1 MDNLFFYY
9 KELRSLQLGVKSD
22 RSEMELIIEHNGAM
36 QLFWHLHGSFLI
48 PILFCEAFAIQLIK
62 VVL

>member
-1 MDNLFFYY
+1 MLDSCGDLCAMRTLAIMDNLFFYY

-36 QLFWHLHGSFLI
+36 QLF
-48 PILFCEAFAIQLIK
+48 
-62 VVL
+62 